1 MLAGKWLRQLAPM
14 ALVGLSLLGLS
25 GITGAALGPGPPGP
39 VPVLDRGRVGHTVAL
54 PGGRR
59 AYRAEGGAYA
69 VSVLDSR
76 TGAVLKTIP
85 TAFRVDLLALS
96 EDNRW
101 LYGMSPRAEAIVVI
115 DVVSDQVVGTILTR
129 PPAPPA
135 ADGL

>member
-1 MLAGKWLRQLAPM
+1 MLAGKRPRPLA
-14 ALVGLSLLGLS
+14 LTILLGL
-25 GITGAALGPGPPGP
+25 GLLMVAGTTEAAPGPESGGP
-39 VPVLDRGRVGHTVAL
+39 VPILDGGRLGHTVAL
-54 PGGRR
+54 PGGERT
-59 AYRAEGGAYA
+59 YRAEGKARA
-69 VSVLDSR
+69 VSVLDPR

-101 LYGMSPRAEAIVVI
+101 LYGMSPHEDAIVVI
-115 DVVSDQVVGTILTR
+115 DVGSNRVVGTILTR

>member
-1 MLAGKWLRQLAPM
+1 MLADKWPRQLP
-14 ALVGLSLLGLS
+14 LTVLLGLGLLLVAGS
-25 GITGAALGPGPPGP
+25 PRAALASGPGGP
-39 VPVLDRGRVGHTVAL
+39 VPVLDRGRLGHMVAL
-54 PGGRR
+54 PSGERT
-59 AYRAEGGAYA
+59 YRAEGKARA
-69 VSVLDSR
+69 VSVLDPR

-101 LYGMSPRAEAIVVI
+101 LYGMSPHEDAIVVI
-115 DVVSDQVVGTILTR
+115 DVGSNRVVGTILTR